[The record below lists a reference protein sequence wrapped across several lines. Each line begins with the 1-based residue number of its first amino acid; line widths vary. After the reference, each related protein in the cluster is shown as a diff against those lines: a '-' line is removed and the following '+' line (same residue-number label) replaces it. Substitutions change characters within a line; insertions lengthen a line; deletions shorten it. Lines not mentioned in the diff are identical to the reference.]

1 MTLWDTLMQQKQ
13 IQNDRID
20 QIEKLNRSAQKQ
32 KMAEILKAQMENK
45 KKIEQLQLIQ
55 ENAYTR
61 EAELIKSQKDIKAK
75 QKEQK

>member
-45 KKIEQLQLIQ
+45 KKIEQLQLI
-55 ENAYTR
+55 
-61 EAELIKSQKDIKAK
+61 
-75 QKEQK
+75 